1 MLFSQIRD
9 KSHVGKRFECAKNI
23 RDGCILKYKIENL
36 TPDREGAIG
45 AIRDKWRAIALSTE
59 RIDRQKA
66 TLAIEAVYSAIGLE
80 KPTIQFFDSPYAA
93 LQKPPSL
100 VGSFLGSLLRGKIEK
115 RLEIQPGSQLGSLVE
130 NNLGIEAID
139 QLKRYLWTPLTN
151 QLGFQLGNSLWK
163 QLRNQLASQND
174 NCIQPELWA
183 VYASAFDYCI
193 SILNCEYSPTN
204 WEALQSVAK
213 ECGWIFPWKKT
224 CFVCDRPSKLS
235 FDNERRLHGEG
246 TPAIQFTDGFS
257 VYAYHGVVIPEKY
270 GEIPPQEWQAQ
281 WILEESDPEL
291 KQVLISG
298 IGMLRIRRE
307 LGNIELDF

>member
-1 MLFSQIRD
+1 MKAKIKQLTTEQVFLIR
-9 KSHVGKRFECAKNI
+9 E
-23 RDGCILKYKIENL
+23 Y
-36 TPDREGAIG
+36 
-45 AIRDKWRAIALSTE
+45 RDKWREIAISTD

-66 TLAIEAVYSAIGLE
+66 ALAIEAVYSAIGLPE
-80 KPTIQFFDSPYAA
+80 PTIQFFDSPYAA

-100 VGSFLGSLLRGKIEK
+100 LGSFLGGLLRGKIEK
-115 RLEIQPGSQLGSLVE
+115 QLEIPPGSQLGSLVE
-130 NNLGIEAID
+130 KNLEIEAIE
-139 QLKRYLWTPLTN
+139 QLKRYLWTSIAN

-163 QLRNQLASQND
+163 QLRKELTSQND

-193 SILNCEYSPTN
+193 SVLNCEYSPQK
-204 WEALQSVAK
+204 WQALQSVVK

-270 GEIPPQEWQAQ
+270 GSIPSQEWQAR
-281 WILEESDPEL
+281 WILEESDREL
-291 KQVLISG
+291 KQVLASG
-298 IGMLRIRRE
+298 IGMRRIRQE
-307 LGNIELDF
+307 LGNIELDL